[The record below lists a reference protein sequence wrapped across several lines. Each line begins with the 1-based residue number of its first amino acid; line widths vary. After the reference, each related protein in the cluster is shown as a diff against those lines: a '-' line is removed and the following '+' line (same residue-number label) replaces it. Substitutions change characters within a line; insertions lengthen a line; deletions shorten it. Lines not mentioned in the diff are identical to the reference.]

1 MNRYVAQYRAG
12 LDALA
17 ADQRVRTRRI
27 VHSAQGPHIDIEASD
42 HRLRR
47 PVLSF
52 ASNDYLG
59 LADDPRIA
67 QAFREGI
74 DCYGVGAG
82 ASHLLGG
89 HFASHHALEAAAA
102 SFAGFERALYFSTGY
117 MANLAAVTALAGR
130 GDAVF
135 SDKLNHACLNDGA
148 FLSRAEFKRYAHG
161 DLAQLEALLASSS
174 CERKLITT
182 DAVFSMDGDIADIAA
197 LLALAERY
205 DALLLIDDAH
215 GFGVLGQ
222 RGRGTL
228 EHLGLL
234 DTHGRCTNDRI
245 VYMATLGK
253 AAGVSGAFVAGSD
266 AIIEWILQTARPYI
280 FTTAAPPAICHALLK
295 SLDIIAS
302 EPERRER
309 LRELIAQL
317 RNGLAGSHYRLLPSN
332 TAIQPIIVGD
342 NAAALSLAEALL
354 ECDIWAPAIRPP
366 TVPAGTARL
375 RISLS
380 AAHTSAQVQKLV
392 DALHDVE
399 HIVAEPNTP

>member
-17 ADQRVRTRRI
+17 ADQRLRKRRVVR
-27 VHSAQGPHIDIEASD
+27 SAQGSRIEIEAGD
-42 HRLRR
+42 HGPRR
-47 PVLSF
+47 HVLSF

-59 LADDPRIA
+59 LAADPRIA

-89 HFASHHALEAAAA
+89 HFESHHAFEAAAA
-102 SFAGFERALYFSTGY
+102 SFAGFDRALYFSTGY

-130 GDAVF
+130 GDAIF
-135 SDKLNHACLNDGA
+135 ADKLNHACLNDGT

-161 DLAQLEALLASSS
+161 DLAQLEGLLAASPS
-174 CERKLITT
+174 ERKLIAT
-182 DAVFSMDGDIADIAA
+182 DAVFSMDGDIADITA
-197 LLALAERY
+197 LLELAERH

-228 EHLGLL
+228 EHLSLL
-234 DTHGRCTNDRI
+234 NAQGRCTNDRI

-266 AIIEWILQTARPYI
+266 AINEWILQTARPYI
-280 FTTAAPPAICHALLK
+280 FTTAAPPAICHALLE

-309 LRELIAQL
+309 LRERIAQL
-317 RNGLAGSHYRLLPSN
+317 RHGLANTHYRLLPSD

-354 ECDIWAPAIRPP
+354 ERGIWAPAVRPP
-366 TVPAGTARL
+366 TVPTGTARL

-380 AAHTSAQVQKLV
+380 AAHTSAQVQQLV
-392 DALHDVE
+392 DALRDVE